1 MKGAPVLNAANGRNA
16 RGAAP
21 LASSRPGVP
30 VANVTGWGLS
40 RRWLRPPNLLI
51 AAGLAAVA
59 MLAIPLWIQLR
70 YTAYIHTDVAQV
82 QPAPVA
88 IVFGAG
94 IQADGGLS
102 PMLADRVDRAI
113 ELYRAGKVRKLLMS
127 GDNRFVWYD
136 EPTRMYEYAVAR
148 GVPAEDIVRD
158 FAGRRTYDTCYR
170 AGAIFQVRQAVL
182 ITQRFHLARALFTCR
197 NLGVDAVG
205 LTADRGYYA
214 SNPIYQARDLA
225 ATLVA
230 WWDVM
235 ITRPLPVL
243 GDVIDIGI

>member
-1 MKGAPVLNAANGRNA
+1 MKGTPVIYAASGRST
-16 RGAAP
+16 RRAAP
-21 LASSRPGVP
+21 LARPWPAPP
-30 VANVTGWGLS
+30 VASTTGRG
-40 RRWLRPPNLLI
+40 RRWLRPRNLLI
-51 AAGLAAVA
+51 VAGLAAVA
-59 MLAIPLWIQLR
+59 MLAIPLWIQAR
-70 YTAYIHTDVAQV
+70 YTAFIRSDVAQV
-82 QPAPVA
+82 AATPVA

-94 IQADGGLS
+94 IRADGRLS
-102 PMLADRVDRAI
+102 PMLADRVDRAV
-113 ELYRAGKVRKLLMS
+113 ELYQAGKVRKLLMS

-136 EPTRMYEYAVAR
+136 EPTRMYEYAVAK
-148 GVPAEDIVRD
+148 GVPAQDIVRD

-205 LTADRGYYA
+205 LAADRGYYA

-235 ITRPLPVL
+235 IARPLPVL
-243 GDVIDIGI
+243 GDVIDIGV